1 MSKSIPNHKTYKTI
15 DEQIKY
21 LKESKKIIVDKEDEH
36 WFIDVNYI
44 TLINPYKDF
53 LANGKDSNGNH
64 IYPTFKDNEFRITI
78 L

>member
-1 MSKSIPNHKTYKTI
+1 MSESIPNHKTYKTI

-53 LANGKDSNGNH
+53 LAMVKIQMEI
-64 IYPTFKDNEFRITI
+64 IYIQI
-78 L
+78 M